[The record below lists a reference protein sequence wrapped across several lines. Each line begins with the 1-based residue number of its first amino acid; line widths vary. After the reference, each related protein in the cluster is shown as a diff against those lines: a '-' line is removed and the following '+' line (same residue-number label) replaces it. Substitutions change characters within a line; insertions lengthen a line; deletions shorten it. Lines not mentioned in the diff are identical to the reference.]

1 MKFAQELSSKPQYL
15 RDAHEHAIRTL
26 EVMAKAPPRHR
37 GRRARRSN
45 PRQGQDSQGATPQT
59 EEESQ
64 APMPPASRT
73 TNEEAMTQRQT
84 VITTPQ
90 QHRADST
97 PTGAAPRSGRTG
109 SSTHPQNTGEL
120 LLVEQDYSYSF
131 KTWVLSIREGYGQPG
146 AGEISTTQTHETGAT
161 TTLLPEAGAII
172 TPQPH
177 EAGAKIPGATDTPQ
191 PHGAGAIS
199 TTQTPETGETTT
211 PPTAGSTKSM
221 QPLGATTTQPFGA
234 TTTQPHIAGATK
246 TTPQPLGATTMQP
259 QIAGAT
265 K

>member
-1 MKFAQELSSKPQYL
+1 ML
-15 RDAHEHAIRTL
+15 
-26 EVMAKAPPRHR
+26 
-37 GRRARRSN
+37 
-45 PRQGQDSQGATPQT
+45 
-59 EEESQ
+59 
-64 APMPPASRT
+64 
-73 TNEEAMTQRQT
+73 QRQT
-84 VITTPQ
+84 VKTTPQ

-131 KTWVLSIREGYGQPG
+131 KTWVLSIREGHGQPG

-161 TTLLPEAGAII
+161 TTQPPEAGAII

-177 EAGAKIPGATDTPQ
+177 EADATIPGATDTPQ

-199 TTQTPETGETTT
+199 TTQHETGATTT
-211 PPTAGSTKSM
+211 QPAHTAGATKPTP

-234 TTTQPHIAGATK
+234 TTQPFGATTTQPQIAGATK
-246 TTPQPLGATTMQP
+246 TTPQPLVR
-259 QIAGAT
+259 
-265 K
+265 